1 MGADKKTVMCDFP
14 AFVCAPTLSRPRS
27 GSVSSRNALT
37 IRIDPF
43 CNAKQ
48 HNSTGKGT
56 PDVSVG
62 KGSEI
67 DDGPLGRF
75 AIATFRRVMQP
86 EIGWKSRRDGYDG
99 FVEEC
104 RMLLARASP
113 EEQQL
118 VVFRTL
124 NTLFQAPY
132 GPETFRR
139 LFSDKPWLNS
149 QITPLFFKWL
159 VGPCYA
165 NRPDGGGYGVFIE
178 KCRFLDESGCKGL
191 CVNMCQ
197 QPTQRYFTDV
207 LGLPVRMTPNYDD
220 SSCQMTFGIP
230 PLAMEDDPAVTGDCL
245 AGCKMSPIVN
255 RSVSSTCYST
265 KTVKPSS
272 SHNDTRPPT
281 KSDAL

>member
-1 MGADKKTVMCDFP
+1 MRVGQKSVSYSHP
-14 AFVCAPTLSRPRS
+14 AFVSALVLRRYRS
-27 GSVSSRNALT
+27 TSSSLNQGFGRRNA
-37 IRIDPF
+37 PF
-43 CNAKQ
+43 CIAKRQ
-48 HNSTGKGT
+48 NSARNET
-56 PDVSVG
+56 PDVSVE
-62 KGSEI
+62 KSSDI

-104 RMLLARASP
+104 RMLLARATP
-113 EEQQL
+113 EEQQR

-139 LFSDKPWLNS
+139 FFANMPWLNS

-165 NRPDGGGYGVFIE
+165 NLPEDGGYGVYIE

-230 PLAMEDDPAVTGDCL
+230 PLPMEDDPAVTGDCL
-245 AGCKMSPIVN
+245 SGCKMSPVIN
-255 RSVSSTCYST
+255 RAASSTCYST

-272 SHNDTRPPT
+272 SRANTR
-281 KSDAL
+281 SQAEEGIS